1 MDVNPK
7 NIGFLGKF
15 PLLSPTFF
23 SGIATNS
30 DPRQNIV
37 QIATNRD
44 PNRIFWYLTIQ
55 KICDAHLC
63 LRGYV
68 RMVLKKKKRNW
79 ARNEMMRLREEG
91 GVKGNQVKCCAV
103 FLSDE
108 QAPTVITYFDSVTV
122 RWWHRNID
130 MLRNKSV
137 YVLLQHLHYFLSHQ
151 SYMS

>member
-44 PNRIFWYLTIQ
+44 PNRIF
-55 KICDAHLC
+55 
-63 LRGYV
+63 
-68 RMVLKKKKRNW
+68 
-79 ARNEMMRLREEG
+79 
-91 GVKGNQVKCCAV
+91 
-103 FLSDE
+103 
-108 QAPTVITYFDSVTV
+108 
-122 RWWHRNID
+122 
-130 MLRNKSV
+130 
-137 YVLLQHLHYFLSHQ
+137 
-151 SYMS
+151 